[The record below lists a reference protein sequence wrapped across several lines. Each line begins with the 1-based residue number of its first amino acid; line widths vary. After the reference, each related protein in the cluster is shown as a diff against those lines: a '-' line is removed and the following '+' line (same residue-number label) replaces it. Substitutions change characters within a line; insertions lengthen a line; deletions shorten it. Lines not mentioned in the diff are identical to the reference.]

1 MLDGTRTSTARTAR
15 ATSLRASFMNASLA
29 RAGRARRPYLCDAML
44 LNIQLAVTKRRQ
56 TIDEKRTTRVNDW
69 AARSFLQ
76 CTHERAIDGQACLRL
91 KGTVLNGFFKGVNVT
106 CEASLRMVKKWA
118 ASCVCT
124 LYRTAASG
132 ARKYTF
138 TQRAN
143 CRNPGASYEAWSVVR
158 PCVALDTKCPQG
170 WGFRK
175 NVPRLHP
182 RFRTACTTARI

>member
-1 MLDGTRTSTARTAR
+1 MHRLLG
-15 ATSLRASFMNASLA
+15 
-29 RAGRARRPYLCDAML
+29 RAGPGVRICRDAML

-56 TIDEKRTTRVNDW
+56 TRDEKRTTRVNDW

-91 KGTVLNGFFKGVNVT
+91 KKGTVLNGFFKGVNVP
-106 CEASLRMVKKWA
+106 CEASLRMVKRWA

-138 TQRAN
+138 TQRAH
-143 CRNPGASYEAWSVVR
+143 CRNPGASYEAWSVIR

-170 WGFRK
+170 WRFQEK
-175 NVPRLHP
+175 CSTTYTHDLELH
-182 RFRTACTTARI
+182 CTTARIYLDQPVFDCSTLAAVKTTQ